1 MWFLYMIVWL
11 YAITPLLRLFVNH
24 ANLKYVKYFII
35 LGIVMFFSRPV
46 ISVIEY
52 YTPFNTSFLS
62 WLDNFHTDFVGGF
75 TVYYL
80 TGWYLHNYRLSVNT
94 RNAIYLASLISIT
107 TVITLVGIL
116 PRSLFEIANSNES
129 IFIYIYSCGV
139 YLLLQKAVFPKWV
152 SNLAPYV
159 FGIYI
164 IHPIFI
170 FIFNECFEYANST
183 IVYMIKW
190 FVVCFLSIGVTVIF
204 SKVRYLRQIVKA

>member
-24 ANLKYVKYFII
+24 ANLRYVKYFIL
-35 LGIVMFFSRPV
+35 LGILMVFSRPI

-52 YTPFNTSFLS
+52 YAPFNTSFLA
-62 WLDNFHTDFVGGF
+62 WLDSFHADFVGGF

-80 TGWYLHNYRLSVNT
+80 TGWYLHNYRLSVHM
-94 RNAIYLASLISIT
+94 RKAIYFVSIISII
-107 TVITLVGIL
+107 TVITLVGVL

-129 IFIYIYSCGV
+129 ILIYLYSCGV
-139 YLLLQKAVFPKWV
+139 YLWLQKAVFQKWLG
-152 SNLAPYV
+152 SLAPFV
-159 FGIYI
+159 FCIYI

-170 FIFNECFEYANST
+170 FLFNECFEYANTT

-190 FVVCFLSIGVTVIF
+190 FVVCILSIGVAAMF
-204 SKVRYLRQIVKA
+204 SRVRYLRQIVKA